1 MPDDP
6 GASISASASPS
17 PAGPEPGLIEDLPS
31 REFLRGIFHLLFG
44 REPDVS
50 DDGAYVAELESGELS
65 PRQLVEWL
73 VHSAEWSH
81 AAPMTEFGPSL
92 HYGRGVFIRSLP
104 KAARILDIGGAA
116 VGDPSGGLVL
126 MGYPYRFD
134 ELVVVDLPS
143 EDRHALYQDEARPHS
158 VETARG
164 RVTYRYHSMTDLSG
178 LASQSFD
185 LVYSGQSIE
194 HVTRREADHV
204 LGQVRRVLKPGGV
217 LALDTPNSRLTRLQQ
232 AAYIDPDHKYEYAH
246 AELEA
251 MLRGN
256 GFVVERAHG
265 IAYGGQSAASGVFEP
280 GELATRRGLYDDIE
294 DCYLLAYV
302 CRRPVRPGVRTEW
315 ERARWR
321 VAGPTSVPARA
332 LGRARR
338 TWLMRRRGSKASAP

>member
-1 MPDDP
+1 MADEPAHPD
-6 GASISASASPS
+6 SR
-17 PAGPEPGLIEDLPS
+17 LLEDLPS

-50 DDGAYVAELESGELS
+50 DGGAYVRELESGELS
-65 PRQLVEWL
+65 PRQLLEWL

-81 AAPMTEFGPSL
+81 AAPMTEVGPSL
-92 HYGRGVFIRSLP
+92 HYGRGIFIRSLP

-143 EDRHALYQDEARPHS
+143 EDRHALYQDEARPDF
-158 VETARG
+158 VQTERG

-178 LASQSFD
+178 LASGSFD

-194 HVTRREADHV
+194 HVTRRQADHV
-204 LGQVRRVLKPGGV
+204 LAQVRRVLKPGGV

-232 AAYIDPDHKYEYAH
+232 EVFIDPDHKYEYSH
-246 AELEA
+246 AEMAA

-256 GFVVERAHG
+256 GFVVERAQG
-265 IAYGGQSAASGVFEP
+265 ISYGGESMARGVFDP
-280 GELATRRGLYDDIE
+280 CELATKRGLYDDIE

-302 CRRPVRPGVRTEW
+302 CRRPARPRVTAVY
-315 ERARWR
+315 ERVRWR
-321 VAGPTSVPARA
+321 LAGPRSVLARV

-338 TWLMRRRGSKASAP
+338 TWRTRSAN

>member
-1 MPDDP
+1 MADDP
-6 GASISASASPS
+6 ARPDT
-17 PAGPEPGLIEDLPS
+17 GLIEDLPS
-31 REFLRGIFHLLFG
+31 REFLRGMFHLLFG

-50 DDGAYVAELESGELS
+50 DGGAYVRDLESGELS
-65 PRQLVEWL
+65 PRQLLEWL

-92 HYGRGVFIRSLP
+92 HYGRGIFIRSLP

-126 MGYPYRFD
+126 MGYPYQFD

-143 EDRHALYQDEARPHS
+143 EDRHALYQEADRPDS
-158 VETARG
+158 VETQGG

-178 LASQSFD
+178 LPSESFD

-194 HVTRREADHV
+194 HVTRRDGDRV
-204 LGQVRRVLKPGGV
+204 LAQVRRVLKPGGV
-217 LALDTPNSRLTRLQQ
+217 LAIDTPNSRLTRLQQ
-232 AAYIDPDHKYEYAH
+232 EAFIDPDHKYEYVD
-246 AELEA
+246 AEMQA

-265 IAYGGQSAASGVFEP
+265 ISYGGASMARGVFDP
-280 GELATRRGLYDDIE
+280 SELATKRGLYDAIE

-302 CRRPVRPGVRTEW
+302 CRRPDQIRFGTLYD
-315 ERARWR
+315 RARWR
-321 VAGPTSVPARA
+321 VAGPSSLPARA

-338 TWLMRRRGSKASAP
+338 ARSARFRARR

>member
-1 MPDDP
+1 MADDT
-6 GASISASASPS
+6 AHSDSR
-17 PAGPEPGLIEDLPS
+17 LIEDLPS

-50 DDGAYVAELESGELS
+50 DGGAYVRELESGELS
-65 PRQLVEWL
+65 PRQLLEWL

-92 HYGRGVFIRSLP
+92 HYGRGIFIRSLP
-104 KAARILDIGGAA
+104 KAGRILDLGGAA

-143 EDRHALYQDEARPHS
+143 EDRHALYRDQARPDS
-158 VETARG
+158 VQTERG

-178 LASQSFD
+178 LASGSFD

-194 HVTRREADHV
+194 HVTRREADRV
-204 LGQVRRVLKPGGV
+204 LAQIRRVLKPGGV

-232 AAYIDPDHKYEYAH
+232 EAFIDPDHEYEYSH
-246 AELEA
+246 AEMAA

-256 GFVVERAHG
+256 GFVVERAQG
-265 IAYGGQSAASGVFEP
+265 ISYGGESMARGVFDP
-280 GELATRRGLYDDIE
+280 CELATKRGLYDDIE

-302 CRRPVRPGVRTEW
+302 CRRPARPRVTAVYD
-315 ERARWR
+315 RARWR
-321 VAGPTSVPARA
+321 LAGPTSVPARA
-332 LGRARR
+332 VRR
-338 TWLMRRRGSKASAP
+338 TRRTARAG